1 MKISINDG
9 LLTFS
14 DLEVPKDKLADLE
27 AKVNKS
33 IDDSDVNT
41 WIFHSDND
49 FSLCIK
55 MMLYLSDD
63 AIIEDIFKGRE
74 DLLQRL
80 WKVFCRENGFNGNK
94 NDCQVSVYSYHG
106 DVKKFIIPVQSV
118 INEITNSSSELFI
131 VKSDNT
137 AEQIL
142 ELLENVKNPD
152 ELCSGDGGVLECKE
166 LSVIENMLFYIYN
179 IDDYYEDYE
188 YKVFDDF
195 YQEEIDFL
203 NNIIKQHFNTTQNL
217 YEVRIDNGF
226 KTIIDFVEKQLGGIR
241 DD

>member
-1 MKISINDG
+1 MKISINENI
-9 LLTFS
+9 LTFS
-14 DLEVPKDKLADLE
+14 DLEFPKDKLDDLE
-27 AKVNKS
+27 ARINKS
-33 IDDSDVNT
+33 IDDTDVDIWT
-41 WIFHSDND
+41 FHADND
-49 FSLCIK
+49 FSLCVR

-63 AIIEDIFKGRE
+63 AIIEDVFKGHE
-74 DLLQRL
+74 DLLQHL

-94 NDCQVSVYSYHG
+94 NDCQVSVYSFNG
-106 DVKKFIIPVQSV
+106 NVEKFIIPIQSI

-142 ELLENVKNPD
+142 ELLESISNPD
-152 ELCSGDGGVLECKE
+152 ELCSGDGGTLECKK
-166 LSVIENMLFYIYN
+166 LSIIENMLFYIYN
-179 IDDYYEDYE
+179 IDDYYKDYE

-195 YQEEIDFL
+195 SQEEIDFL

-217 YEVRIDNGF
+217 YEVRVDKGF

-241 DD
+241 E